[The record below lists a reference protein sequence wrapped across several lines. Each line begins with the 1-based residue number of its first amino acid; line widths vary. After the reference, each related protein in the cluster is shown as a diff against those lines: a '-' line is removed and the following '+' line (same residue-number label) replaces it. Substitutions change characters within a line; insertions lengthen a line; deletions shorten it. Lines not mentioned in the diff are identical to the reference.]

1 MFARSVRVG
10 GVLLLKSLWN
20 LANGSALGAE
30 KKMIYEELYE
40 TMDSHLKEQNETYLQ
55 HLRKAMY
62 YSCCLL
68 VGSACA
74 FVHAIIPCVMTE
86 TTTKLVRY
94 LSDDLK

>member
-1 MFARSVRVG
+1 M
-10 GVLLLKSLWN
+10 KSLWN
-20 LANGSALGAE
+20 LANGAALGAE
-30 KKMIYEELYE
+30 KKTIYEELYE
-40 TMDSHLKEQNETYLQ
+40 IMDSHLKEQNETYLQ

-62 YSCCLL
+62 YSGCLL

-74 FVHAIIPCVMTE
+74 FIHALIPCVMTE

>member
-1 MFARSVRVG
+1 M
-10 GVLLLKSLWN
+10 LLKSSWN

-40 TMDSHLKEQNETYLQ
+40 IMDSHLKEQNETYLQ

-62 YSCCLL
+62 YSGCLL

-74 FVHAIIPCVMTE
+74 FVHALVPCVMTK
-86 TTTKLVRY
+86 TTTKIMRHLG
-94 LSDDLK
+94 DDLK

>member
-1 MFARSVRVG
+1 M
-10 GVLLLKSLWN
+10 K
-20 LANGSALGAE
+20 
-30 KKMIYEELYE
+30 
-40 TMDSHLKEQNETYLQ
+40 HLKEQNETYLQ

-62 YSCCLL
+62 YSGCLL

-74 FVHAIIPCVMTE
+74 FVHALVPCVMTK

>member
-1 MFARSVRVG
+1 M
-10 GVLLLKSLWN
+10 KSSWN

-62 YSCCLL
+62 YSGCLL

-74 FVHAIIPCVMTE
+74 FVHALVPCVMTK

>member
-10 GVLLLKSLWN
+10 GVSLLKSLWN
-20 LANGSALGAE
+20 LANGFALGAE

-62 YSCCLL
+62 YSGCLL

-74 FVHAIIPCVMTE
+74 FVHALVPCVMTE
-86 TTTKLVRY
+86 TTNKLVRY